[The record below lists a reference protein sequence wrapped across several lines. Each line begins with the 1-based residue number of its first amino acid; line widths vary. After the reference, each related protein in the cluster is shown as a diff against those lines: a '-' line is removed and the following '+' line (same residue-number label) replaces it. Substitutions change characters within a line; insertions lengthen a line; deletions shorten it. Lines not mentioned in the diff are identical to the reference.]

1 VQLGKLLA
9 GLDEAK
15 RKAFLDRL
23 AQVIEEKYYSLGNP
37 LATVRP
43 PLPLLDHPR
52 GALTSIRPPTHTL
65 LLRFVLC
72 RRPSSW
78 WPTPKIASR
87 HPYSNNHHVK

>member
-1 VQLGKLLA
+1 LA

-43 PLPLLDHPR
+43 PLPC
-52 GALTSIRPPTHTL
+52 PTTHAW
-65 LLRFVLC
+65 R
-72 RRPSSW
+72 
-78 WPTPKIASR
+78 
-87 HPYSNNHHVK
+87 